1 MKLIK
6 ESILPVVGILLLAY
20 LGKYIYIVDG
30 RLDWLRLC
38 LVFGIPFG
46 VPYMML
52 VIPIG
57 ENPATNA
64 FILILNVIIGAAFG
78 YVVAAVALIRA
89 VVFFLWWL
97 VNPGS
102 RQGKAMQEK

>member
-6 ESILPVVGILLLAY
+6 VSILPVVGILLLAC

-46 VPYMML
+46 VPYML
-52 VIPIG
+52 FIFPIG
-57 ENPATNA
+57 GNPATNA
-64 FILILNVIIGAAFG
+64 VILALNVIIGAVFG
-78 YVVAAVALIRA
+78 CVVAAVALIRA

-97 VNPGS
+97 VNPS
-102 RQGKAMQEK
+102 RRLE

>member
-6 ESILPVVGILLLAY
+6 ISILPVVGILLLAY

-30 RLDWLRLC
+30 QIDWLRFC

-46 VPYMML
+46 IPYMLL

-57 ENPATNA
+57 GNPTNSVVIMA
-64 FILILNVIIGAAFG
+64 LNVIVGAIFGCLIAAF
-78 YVVAAVALIRA
+78 ALVRA
-89 VVFFLWWL
+89 IVFFCWWVL
-97 VNPGS
+97 HPIKRNS
-102 RQGKAMQEK
+102 MR